1 MHVPLKVR
9 LVFKGRNHGYHGYGK
24 ARAGKRGGGAG
35 LVHDARL
42 GLRLLL
48 GLVLTRRSAQAG
60 EGPRGFPDQGG
71 SARLARDRGR
81 AYG

>member
-1 MHVPLKVR
+1 MR
-9 LVFKGRNHGYHGYGK
+9 
-24 ARAGKRGGGAG
+24 
-35 LVHDARL
+35 DARL

-48 GLVLTRRSAQAG
+48 GLVLTRRSTQAG